1 MLIPNKLDINQ
12 TAVAVDDLVCGP
24 QQITTA
30 GHNSS
35 EYHGRTTARVSV
47 IDNVVVP

>member
-1 MLIPNKLDINQ
+1 MVDPHKLGINQ
-12 TAVAVDDLVCGP
+12 TAVGCCRCGP

-30 GHNSS
+30 GSVD
-35 EYHGRTTARVSV
+35 HGRTTARVSV